1 MTSVVLYYS
10 INTMNYY
17 EILGLTPEATSEE
30 IKRAFR
36 KKALKYHPDVNRSP
50 DATAKFKEMYEAY
63 GVLSNMDSRAEY
75 DFRNSVGST
84 TRIRN
89 TDKATIG
96 GMINYLEDLFDVID
110 ELKDMDWATYEKEG
124 RQKEKALADYM
135 RKMARDST

>member
-1 MTSVVLYYS
+1 
-10 INTMNYY
+10 
-17 EILGLTPEATSEE
+17 
-30 IKRAFR
+30 
-36 KKALKYHPDVNRSP
+36 
-50 DATAKFKEMYEAY
+50 MYEAY

-96 GMINYLEDLFDVID
+96 GMINYLEDLFDVVD

-135 RKMARDST
+135 RKMARDHT